1 MTEAWFGLFGVILG
15 SIIAIS
21 KDSWAHWRE
30 RRLDG
35 SYSAIRLICIL
46 EEYANKC
53 IDVAGDDGYA
63 YGRPAGQTDDGQEYC
78 VAQITTPDPLDYPSD
93 IAWRSLDET
102 LMHRILALPNK
113 SRSTN
118 RYVSASAEN
127 AFMPYNEEFFE
138 PRQEGY
144 AQLGLEALDIVD
156 DLRNRHGISVKSR
169 TDLSEGWDSKE
180 YLAELIAKFKKRDTE
195 REERRKAILAKSTL
209 KAPTVEEVS
218 R

>member
-1 MTEAWFGLFGVILG
+1 MTEAWFGLIGVILG

-30 RRLDG
+30 RRRDG

-53 IDVAGDDGYA
+53 IDVTGDDGYA
-63 YGRPAGQTDDGQEYC
+63 YGRLAGQTEDGQEYC
-78 VAQITTPDPLDYPSD
+78 VAQVTTPDPLDYPSD

-102 LMHRILALPNK
+102 LMHRILALSNK
-113 SRSTN
+113 ARSTD

-127 AFMPYNEEFFE
+127 AFMPYYEEFFE

-180 YLAELIAKFKKRDTE
+180 YLAELIAKLKKRDTE
-195 REERRKAILAKSTL
+195 REERRKASLAKSTL
-209 KAPTVEEVS
+209 KAPTAEEVS